1 MPFQNRST
9 ILFDLSHNEMLNLSE
24 SEYSDFLNLLN
35 TLNQE
40 IIKNE
45 KSEITEKILKNV
57 DVLVIGNPINDYF
70 SRSEISLIINF
81 VKQGGALLLISEYGG
96 DSLQKTNINDI
107 SGKYFDIFFEK
118 NILKENNSVNENCT
132 NIIRIKS
139 FPNHEITNQLRELVI
154 GGSCSLLL
162 KSNATILLELD
173 DNAWSEKYNSS
184 MNDWE
189 KDISKNTFVLSAC
202 STYGKGKI
210 AALGDVD
217 LFSKDPNFGINQL
230 ENRKFVKNLFNWL
243 IKPNEDSDTLN
254 WALSKIES
262 LEKKVATMNEKIKN
276 LIETITIL
284 EKRISN
290 METTKK

>member
-35 TLNQE
+35 TLNQD

-45 KSEITEKILKNV
+45 KSEISEKILKNV

-107 SGKYFDIFFEK
+107 SGNYFDIFFEK
-118 NILKENNSVNENCT
+118 NILKKNNSVNENCT

-162 KSNATILLELD
+162 KSNATILLEVD
-173 DNAWSEKYNSS
+173 DKAWSEKYNSS

-189 KDISKNTFVLSAC
+189 KDTSKNKFVLSAC

-243 IKPNEDSDTLN
+243 IKPNEGSDTLN
-254 WALSKIES
+254 WALNKIGS